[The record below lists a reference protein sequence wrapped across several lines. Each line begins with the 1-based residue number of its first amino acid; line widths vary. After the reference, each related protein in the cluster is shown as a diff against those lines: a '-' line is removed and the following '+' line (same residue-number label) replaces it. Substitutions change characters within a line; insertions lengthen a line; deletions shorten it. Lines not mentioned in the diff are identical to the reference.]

1 MKNILICFT
10 SIITVVALI
19 TMFLKKSLLALLIT
33 LSGLFV
39 SAVLYIFFQQRQQ
52 QPISLL
58 PILAPNAI
66 YEEFPRTLRPH
77 G

>member
-1 MKNILICFT
+1 ML
-10 SIITVVALI
+10 ALI
-19 TMFLKKSLLALLIT
+19 FA

-39 SAVLYIFFQQRQQ
+39 SAVLYIFFQQQQ
-52 QPISLL
+52 QRPISLL